1 MILKAYKDAVNSGN
15 FCDMWSQ
22 FLAEKCMV
30 GYTISGNNIIINNR
44 IYGVKNEGNTL
55 FPRSGGAPEFIDLTQ
70 GQIKAIQLMK
80 KVPAERLNQAL
91 KGAGISSRDINFA
104 KDFIKNTKEMNNYIC
119 YLKGVKQDKLI
130 INLLAKI
137 FRCNEETITDLLE
150 NETTQIKFENKVLDN
165 VSEFQTELN
174 VYIDGDIK
182 TVFLNNL
189 LFGIEISKH
198 LGEEVIVNS
207 NFNDP
212 YQWILIKN
220 DLFFLSMKLIMTRM
234 VFL

>member
-1 MILKAYKDAVNSGN
+1 
-15 FCDMWSQ
+15 
-22 FLAEKCMV
+22 
-30 GYTISGNNIIINNR
+30 
-44 IYGVKNEGNTL
+44 
-55 FPRSGGAPEFIDLTQ
+55 
-70 GQIKAIQLMK
+70 
-80 KVPAERLNQAL
+80 
-91 KGAGISSRDINFA
+91 
-104 KDFIKNTKEMNNYIC
+104 MNNYIC

-137 FRCNEETITDLLE
+137 FRCNKETITDLLE
-150 NETTQIKFENKVLDN
+150 NETTQIKFENRVLDN

-220 DLFFLSMKLIMTRM
+220 DLFFLVDEIDNDTYGISIKESSKTKMSYKDLIRDSS
-234 VFL
+234 